1 MYPVIAAIATAIIMI
16 IIAVVLSRVFSIR
29 LMAATILCSIAFIYV
44 GFSLKGNPLESI
56 LLEVFVA
63 MGFYFL
69 ALRGYIK
76 NMALLGYGIIAHG
89 IWDMLHHG
97 SWLIKTDIPA
107 YWPLYC
113 SVVDFIYGAYIV
125 VVSKRSTS
133 VA

>member
-16 IIAVVLSRVFSIR
+16 VIAVVLAKVFSIR

-69 ALRGYIK
+69 ALHGYQK
-76 NMALLGYGIIAHG
+76 NIALLGYGIIAHG
-89 IWDMLHHG
+89 VWDMLHHG

-113 SVVDFIYGAYIV
+113 SIADFIYGAYIV
-125 VVSKRSTS
+125 IVAKRSAS